1 MVQSIIQS
9 ELREQAGS
17 NSFNR
22 FDYQAHWTLY
32 HMIEEYKKNI
42 PFYVFCEFHDDM
54 TKTELSEHPS
64 CAEFFQVKTTESFKE
79 WTLKRL
85 FRTYKKPNGDFKHSF
100 LGFLFYNFL
109 KFKDECTKCHFV
121 SNIDMDEDVRK
132 WQAVIEDK
140 KLLKKKEPKLYNE
153 IKAFLKIEYPSL
165 KEPEFTS
172 VFDTFIQ
179 NTFLYY
185 GGLPLENYE
194 KSVAGAFFIM
204 LDNEDILTSTG
215 NRIFKDILEDVRKK
229 SKKKIK
235 TPISY
240 KSLKEEKGISSES
253 FSRIK
258 DQVATFSKSEQV
270 YQDIKI
276 NFESRLGKMK
286 MKMLIRLL
294 EKHKRKVLDSSN
306 VLYLESSEDI
316 LEAIDDILL
325 DHYDKLD
332 DLDFVTK
339 NILNEVLEKSIT
351 LIDDGIGINKVLVE
365 ALFYERIVS

>member
-1 MVQSIIQS
+1 MVQSIIHS

-22 FDYQAHWTLY
+22 FDYQAHWIVY

-85 FRTYKKPNGDFKHSF
+85 FKTYKKPNGDFKHSF

-121 SNIDMDEDVRK
+121 SNIDMDENIRK
-132 WQAVIEDK
+132 WQAVIEDR
-140 KLLKKKEPKLYNE
+140 KLLKDKEPDLYNK
-153 IKAFLKIEYPSL
+153 IKEFLKIEYPSL
-165 KEPEFTS
+165 KESEFTP
-172 VFDTFIQ
+172 VFNTFIQ

-194 KSVAGAFFIM
+194 RSVAGAFFIM
-204 LDNEDILTSTG
+204 LDNKDILASTG

-253 FSRIK
+253 FSKIK
-258 DQVATFSKSEQV
+258 DQVATFPKNEQI
-270 YQDIKI
+270 YQDIK
-276 NFESRLGKMK
+276 NKFESRLGEMK

-294 EKHKRKVLDSSN
+294 KKHKRKTLDSSN

-316 LEAIDDILL
+316 LETIDDILL
-325 DHYDKLD
+325 DHYNKLN
-332 DLDFVTK
+332 DLDFVT
-339 NILNEVLEKSIT
+339 NDILSEILEKSDT
-351 LIDDGIGINKVLVE
+351 LIDEGIGINKVLVE
-365 ALFYERIVS
+365 ALFYERIIS